1 MRGGWVR
8 GKGVEDSEKEG
19 IPLGKAKEKRG
30 TRIRTKGVGRT
41 AIFLFGKDER
51 GKREGL
57 RSHREVAREA
67 EA

>member
-1 MRGGWVR
+1 MR

-57 RSHREVAREA
+57 RSHREVVGETRV
-67 EA
+67 